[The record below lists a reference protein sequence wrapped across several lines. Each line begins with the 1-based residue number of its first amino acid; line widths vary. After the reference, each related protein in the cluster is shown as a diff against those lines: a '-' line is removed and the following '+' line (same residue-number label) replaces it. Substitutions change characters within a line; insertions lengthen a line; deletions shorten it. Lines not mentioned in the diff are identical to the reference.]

1 MGSNI
6 PGDFHLMRIY
16 QKVLMNA
23 YQDAE
28 LKLFAAASSYRGETL
43 TSLSTC
49 RYSNFTNTTTFL
61 FEIWELYRHSIFHHA
76 INKNEIPRHEHNLK
90 ATISSLTVYPS

>member
-49 RYSNFTNTTTFL
+49 WRYSNFTNTTTFL
-61 FEIWELYRHSIFHHA
+61 VEIWELG
-76 INKNEIPRHEHNLK
+76 
-90 ATISSLTVYPS
+90 TQSSTTPSAKMKYQDTNTT